1 MTAWFTKPKRKA
13 ASAPVP
19 VDAETV
25 ENTLKAFIA
34 TKSKLVAVSDIH
46 KDTKVFSSGLL
57 DSLIFIELVI
67 FIEKEFKI
75 KLSMKTEVNMNSI
88 DSIGQMI
95 HVVLNCVKSGGG
107 GQNKGIK

>member
-1 MTAWFTKPKRKA
+1 MTAWFTKPKGKA
-13 ASAPVP
+13 VLTPIR

-57 DSLIFIELVI
+57 DSLIFIELVL

-75 KLSMKTEVNMNSI
+75 KLSRTTEVNMNSM

-95 HVVLNCVKSGGG
+95 QAVLNCVRGEQTAQTKR
-107 GQNKGIK
+107 

>member
-95 HVVLNCVKSGGG
+95 HVVLNCVKSGGDR
-107 GQNKGIK
+107 QNKGIK